1 MKHYC
6 VTYYDGKGERLMYV
20 QAKSINAAKAAAND
34 LLRKNKTIGATVRK
48 AERVKYEDMPILV
61 IKKEALGNMSV
72 DEFEKIYKT
81 PSPIAIIPNAVLP
94 SIEKGIKE
102 KMQER
107 FTKNRPMQ
115 PKHINELRKQGIH
128 LLSKRRR

>member
-34 LLRKNKTIGATVRK
+34 LLRKKKVVGAAVRK
-48 AERVKYEDMPILV
+48 AERQKTEDVPMLV
-61 IKKEALGNMSV
+61 INKNSLNGMSV
-72 DEFEKIYKT
+72 DEFAKIYES
-81 PSPIAIIPNAVLP
+81 PSPIAIIPDAVMP
-94 SIEKGIKE
+94 SYVKIIKE
-102 KMQER
+102 KVHKA
-107 FTKNRPMQ
+107 FPKSRPMQ

>member
-6 VTYYDGKGERLMYV
+6 VTYYDGKGERYLYV

-34 LLRKNKTIGATVRK
+34 ILRQQNVIGAAVRK
-48 AERVKYEDMPILV
+48 AERQKNEDVPMMV
-61 IKKEALGNMSV
+61 INKNSLNGMSV
-72 DEFEKIYKT
+72 DEFAKIYES
-81 PSPIAIIPNAVLP
+81 PSSIAIIPDAVMP
-94 SIEKGIKE
+94 SYVKTIKE
-102 KMQER
+102 KVHKA
-107 FTKNRPMQ
+107 FPNSRPMK